1 MGNHEVPLQKNPE
14 AKNWKLSIEN
24 WSKVEE
30 HSSYAS
36 ILLRNKQDS
45 SPCGP
50 RGAKSYVL
58 MLPILND
65 TEKLVMLPKLPQKYH
80 NEFQN
85 MCQNTIMNFK
95 KKCVKILYEID
106 YTTVC

>member
-1 MGNHEVPLQKNPE
+1 MPL
-14 AKNWKLSIEN
+14 
-24 WSKVEE
+24 
-30 HSSYAS
+30 

-65 TEKLVMLPKLPQKYH
+65 TEKLVMLPKLPQKYG

-85 MCQNTIMNFK
+85 MCQNTIMNLK
-95 KKCVKILYEID
+95 KMCQNIVRNRLYHS
-106 YTTVC
+106 V

>member
-1 MGNHEVPLQKNPE
+1 MGITRNPE
-14 AKNWKLSIEN
+14 AKNWKLSIKN
-24 WSKVEE
+24 WSTNSPKNSSKVEE
-30 HSSYAS
+30 HSIYAS

-45 SPCGP
+45 SPCGPCGP

-65 TEKLVMLPKLPQKYH
+65 TEKLVMLPKLPQKYG

-95 KKCVKILYEID
+95 KKNVSKYCKK
-106 YTTVC
+106 

>member
-14 AKNWKLSIEN
+14 AKNWKLSPKN
-24 WSKVEE
+24 SSKVEE

-65 TEKLVMLPKLPQKYH
+65 TEKLVMLPKLPQKYG

-85 MCQNTIMNFK
+85 MCQNTIMNFLK
-95 KKCVKILYEID
+95 MCQNIVRNRLYHS
-106 YTTVC
+106 V

>member
-1 MGNHEVPLQKNPE
+1 MPL
-14 AKNWKLSIEN
+14 
-24 WSKVEE
+24 
-30 HSSYAS
+30 

-95 KKCVKILYEID
+95 KKNVSKYCKK
-106 YTTVC
+106 